1 MKRRTL
7 FLSSLVLLSGCTA
20 VHSPGTRER
29 AGRFSLRAVGP
40 KGAEAATGRWKLVE
54 SKDLTELTLM
64 TPLYGILARITVTPE
79 GATLERPNKESEGA
93 FDSAAS
99 AQELMQQHLGFG
111 LPADMLSSW
120 LSGEPWVQAPAQV
133 ADDFFTQSGWQIA
146 VRRRKPD
153 GSPALVTLSQSTPRQ
168 ITLTLVIE

>member
-1 MKRRTL
+1 
-7 FLSSLVLLSGCTA
+7 
-20 VHSPGTRER
+20 
-29 AGRFSLRAVGP
+29 
-40 KGAEAATGRWKLVE
+40 
-54 SKDLTELTLM
+54 M

-79 GATLERPNKESEGA
+79 GAMLERPNKESEGA

-133 ADDFFTQSGWQIA
+133 ADDSFRQSGWQIA